1 MVYRRTAT
9 LSITASCKH
18 GIHFDLTGRH
28 PPSLIENRL
37 RPFENFQTIKPTWS
51 FFPTRTDGPA
61 LSRTTA
67 LRSACHQVS
76 LHLLRIKLFFLGGVL
91 LHLSA
96 LAGVQQLHPKH
107 FHWDKRLF
115 TFILQYGC
123 GLWKW
128 RVRVDQKEIKH
139 TCLNTWFCAHGS
151 TSLLTDHLVPQQPA
165 AGAMADR
172 T

>member
-61 LSRTTA
+61 LSRTTD

-76 LHLLRIKLFFLGGVL
+76 LHLLRIKSCFFWGGFFSIYLPLQESSSSTQSTFTGIRDCL
-91 LHLSA
+91 LLYFNMVAAFGSGA
-96 LAGVQQLHPKH
+96 SE
-107 FHWDKRLF
+107 W
-115 TFILQYGC
+115 
-123 GLWKW
+123 
-128 RVRVDQKEIKH
+128 IKKK
-139 TCLNTWFCAHGS
+139 
-151 TSLLTDHLVPQQPA
+151 
-165 AGAMADR
+165 
-172 T
+172 